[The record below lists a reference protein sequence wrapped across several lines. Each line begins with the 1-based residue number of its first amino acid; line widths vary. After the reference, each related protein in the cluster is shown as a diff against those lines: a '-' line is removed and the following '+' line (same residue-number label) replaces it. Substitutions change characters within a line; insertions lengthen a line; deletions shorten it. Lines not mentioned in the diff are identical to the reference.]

1 MVVFVAC
8 RIVLPLIV
16 LKIFLTNTFECF
28 LPIPKRKLRN
38 LNLITIWIRADV
50 KAIFT
55 NLQLLLQ
62 IEKQLCASI
71 YYLEKCQ

>member
-71 YYLEKCQ
+71 YYLEKC

>member
-16 LKIFLTNTFECF
+16 LKIFLINTFECF
-28 LPIPKRKLRN
+28 LPIPKRKLSN

-71 YYLEKCQ
+71 YYLEKC